1 MSRAASDPV
10 AELVARATESGLD
23 AEALTPLFERFVLV
37 AMRHAALERAVLG
50 SVPLSF
56 PAHLLEGSASEGAEG
71 GATASAVPAD
81 TLPGTADPL
90 ARGSLLA
97 ARERERLG
105 GDPAALDR
113 LDRII
118 EDEGV
123 KVVSLPFPDGSRLLS
138 AFQFH
143 ADTGPAI
150 LVNARSPRRERD
162 YALAHAYA
170 HYLADHDPWHA
181 WTCRDGGGG
190 DSIEELRAHGF
201 AGAFLVPD
209 AALVA
214 YLAAVSPALKSPV
227 SAELVRQL
235 RVYFEADDRAILGR
249 LLALGHLATGEIAPL
264 MAELGG
270 DAAAAPAAPEEWDD
284 ASSFRAE
291 GHDIAEGLSDRY
303 VTLAVMAHR
312 AGQLDASGLARA
324 LETDE
329 ATALGIEARFR
340 RDAAGEEGDDGH
352 RTH

>member
-1 MSRAASDPV
+1 MNLAATDPV
-10 AELVARATESGLD
+10 IALIERSRESGLD
-23 AEALTPLFERFVLV
+23 AALLAPLFERFVTI
-37 AMRHAALERAVLG
+37 ARRHAALERAVLG

-56 PAHLLEGSASEGAEG
+56 PAHLLEGSGAE
-71 GATASAVPAD
+71 SE
-81 TLPGTADPL
+81 PL
-90 ARGSLLA
+90 AGGSMLA

-105 GDPAALDR
+105 GDPGALDR

-118 EDEGV
+118 EDQGV
-123 KVVSLPFPDGSRLLS
+123 KVVSLTFPAGSALLS

-150 LVNARSPRRERD
+150 LVDATSPRRERD
-162 YALAHAYA
+162 YALAHAYG

-181 WTCRDGGGG
+181 WTCRTGGGG

-201 AGAFLVPD
+201 AGAFLVPEP
-209 AALVA
+209 ALIT
-214 YLAAVSPALKSPV
+214 YLAAVPRALTSPV
-227 SAELVRQL
+227 SVDLVRQL

-249 LLALGHLATGEIAPL
+249 LLALGHITTGEIAPL
-264 MAELGG
+264 MADLAD
-270 DAAAAPAAPEEWDD
+270 DAIEAPASLEES
-284 ASSFRAE
+284 AGEGSFRGE

-312 AGQLDASGLARA
+312 AGQLDTPGLARA

-329 ATALGIEARFR
+329 ATALAIDGRFR
-340 RDAAGEEGDDGH
+340 REESGEEDDGN